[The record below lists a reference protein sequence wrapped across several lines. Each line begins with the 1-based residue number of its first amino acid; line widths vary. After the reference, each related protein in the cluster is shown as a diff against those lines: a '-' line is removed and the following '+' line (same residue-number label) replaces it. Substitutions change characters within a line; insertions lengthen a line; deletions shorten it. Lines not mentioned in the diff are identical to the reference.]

1 MFLIHILNFVS
12 IELDLWLL
20 IVFFFFF
27 GVDFKVIASCQ
38 SNLIFSSVDHNLYY
52 FCDELIRLV
61 VFFFKKKKKS
71 NVLNSLYY
79 WCTSSP
85 YALFN
90 FNWISYSVHFSQ
102 VLWFDHL
109 FGVQLNQLMSW
120 TILAPIFNQVS
131 WYQTFFF
138 FLWRLYNKFIFIILK
153 GLNFEI

>member
-1 MFLIHILNFVS
+1 MLFLRGTYPS
-12 IELDLWLL
+12 SS
-20 IVFFFFF
+20 FFFFF
-27 GVDFKVIASCQ
+27 
-38 SNLIFSSVDHNLYY
+38 
-52 FCDELIRLV
+52 
-61 VFFFKKKKKS
+61 FFFQKKKKS

-79 WCTSSP
+79 WCVSSP

-138 FLWRLYNKFIFIILK
+138 FLWRLYNKFIFIIWKDWSLK
-153 GLNFEI
+153 SNYDYQLWLAIANRHEGEASDRLIGSQGLWQIPFGDSNP